1 MNKCMIS
8 TLSTILLAS
17 SQLAS
22 AGSITDTYT
31 AGDTLTTT
39 KMDNIKT
46 AVNGNAA
53 DVSSNTNRIN
63 LLEDTGG
70 MTGTQNSSSVL
81 IINSTANRQLLA
93 IKVPSSTSTDVVL
106 NTHLYIEKSAG
117 SGRYEFSIKTSSCAG
132 TSVISTMWRP
142 DVQTNPYVAT
152 TISFTAFHEIEAS
165 TNYYLCARKYDS
177 AAGDASVYSRA
188 LNAVYK

>member
-1 MNKCMIS
+1 MNRCIIS
-8 TLSTILLAS
+8 TLSIILLVS

-31 AGDTLTTT
+31 TGDTLTTT

-53 DVSSNTNRIN
+53 DVSSNTTRIN
-63 LLEDTGG
+63 LLEGTGG
-70 MTGTQNSSSVL
+70 MTGTQGRTGVS
-81 IINSTANRQLLA
+81 ITSTANTQLLA
-93 IKVPSSTSTDVVL
+93 IEVPSSTSTDVVL

-132 TSVISTMWRP
+132 TSVASTMWRP
-142 DVQTNPYVAT
+142 EVQTNSWVAT
-152 TISFTAFHEIEAS
+152 TISFTAFHEITAS

-177 AAGDASVYSRA
+177 AVGNASVYSRA
-188 LNAVYK
+188 LNAIYK